1 MVYLHLL
8 KGLRIVRLAGCGKLS
23 VAEGLLLVT
32 IRKMVLG
39 LLDLPGSRYS
49 CVAELESGRILIESG
64 SAMLDPAVVLRWGME
79 AATVLEAA
87 TEGGMEDFIMTSRG
101 HYHLL
106 RPLGGP
112 RSLLVYLCV
121 DRTRANLAAA
131 RRELAAARPEDD
143 VAQAMT
149 ASPPEPLARLP
160 PAVSRRVAAAMPP
173 ASTVTA
179 RRSATADGARVAE
192 VPLPRRTSPTALP
205 SAAPPPR
212 QRKSADP
219 VLAQPWAD
227 DVATMNRL
235 LTALRAMGDH
245 AKSTRKA

>member
-1 MVYLHLL
+1 MV
-8 KGLRIVRLAGCGKLS
+8 RSAGCGKLS

-79 AATVLEAA
+79 AVAVLETVAD
-87 TEGGMEDFIMTSRG
+87 GGMEDFIMTSRG
-101 HYHLL
+101 HYHLV

-121 DRTRANLAAA
+121 DRTRANLASA
-131 RRELAAARPEDD
+131 RRELASARPNDD
-143 VAQAMT
+143 NARVLT

-173 ASTVTA
+173 ASTGSA
-179 RRSATADGARVAE
+179 RRSATVDGVRIGE
-192 VPLPRRTSPTALP
+192 VPLPRRTSTAALH

-212 QRKSADP
+212 QRQSADP

-227 DVATMNRL
+227 DIATMNRL

-245 AKSTRKA
+245 AKSTRET